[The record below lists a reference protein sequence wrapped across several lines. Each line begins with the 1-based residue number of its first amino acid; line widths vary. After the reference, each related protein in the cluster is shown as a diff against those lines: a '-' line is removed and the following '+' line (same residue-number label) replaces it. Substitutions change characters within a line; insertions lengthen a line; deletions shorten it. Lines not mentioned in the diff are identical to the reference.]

1 MRPSIKQSAIA
12 HCTVFLVVFV
22 TLASVCAKSTQ
33 AVDFV
38 DYVDPWIESD
48 KSRFFFFASACR
60 PFGMMNLSPDSRPKG
75 AWGSGYHYSDP
86 EILGFSHVHAWM
98 LSGIT
103 VMPTS
108 GPVNPIDGASGWK
121 SAKDTSKEI
130 VRPGY
135 HKVRLDKYAIGVEL
149 KIIQM
154 PFNELLPT
162 LEAKKVDI
170 IMSGMT
176 MTTPRN
182 AKVIFLGP
190 YIYSGKSILT
200 MAHIYIEMENT
211 NELNKSSNKIATLAG
226 STSEK
231 FVLQYMPKAKLL
243 AESNYD
249 DCLKLVLDGKA
260 DLMLADFSIC
270 RYTVLKSPELGLE
283 TFDEPIT
290 KEPIGMAIK
299 HTDPLFLN
307 LLQNLLRQRDADGT
321 LEDLNDKWFWD
332 DEWITD
338 VK

>member
-1 MRPSIKQSAIA
+1 MIKLKSGL
-12 HCTVFLVVFV
+12 VFLLINIFYVQSINAQEIIDNILENNELRIGMTGTQPPYAMESIEGELIGYEVD
-22 TLASVCAKSTQ
+22 LANDIA
-33 AVDFV
+33 
-38 DYVDPWIESD
+38 
-48 KSRFFFFASACR
+48 
-60 PFGMMNLSPDSRPKG
+60 N
-75 AWGSGYHYSDP
+75 
-86 EILGFSHVHAWM
+86 
-98 LSGIT
+98 
-103 VMPTS
+103 
-108 GPVNPIDGASGWK
+108 
-121 SAKDTSKEI
+121 
-130 VRPGY
+130 
-135 HKVRLDKYAIGVEL
+135 AIGVEL
-149 KIIQM
+149 KIVQM
-154 PFNELLPT
+154 PFNELLPS

-231 FVLQYMPKAKLL
+231 FVLQYMPKTKLL
-243 AESNYD
+243 AQSNYD
-249 DCLKLVLDGKA
+249 DCLNMVLDGKA

-307 LLQNLLRQRDADGT
+307 LLQNLLRQRNADGT

-332 DEWITD
+332 DEWISD

>member
-1 MRPSIKQSAIA
+1 MIKLKTI
-12 HCTVFLVVFV
+12 L
-22 TLASVCAKSTQ
+22 LLIISVLFFNTNITSQEIIDNIIKNNELRVGMSGTQ
-33 AVDFV
+33 PPYAM
-38 DYVDPWIESD
+38 ES
-48 KSRFFFFASACR
+48 
-60 PFGMMNLSPDSRPKG
+60 
-75 AWGSGYHYSDP
+75 
-86 EILGFSHVHAWM
+86 
-98 LSGIT
+98 
-103 VMPTS
+103 
-108 GPVNPIDGASGWK
+108 IDGELIGY
-121 SAKDTSKEI
+121 EI
-130 VRPGY
+130 D
-135 HKVRLDKYAIGVEL
+135 LANDIANSIGVDL

-154 PFNELLPT
+154 PFKELLPS
-162 LEAKKVDI
+162 LEANKVDI
-170 IMSGMT
+170 VMSGMT

-200 MAHIYIEMENT
+200 MAHIYIEMEHT
-211 NELNKSSNKIATLAG
+211 NELNKGNNKITTLSG

-243 AESNYD
+243 AESDYD
-249 DCLKLVLDGKA
+249 NCLKLVMDGKA

-270 RYTVLKSPELGLE
+270 RYTILRNPELGLE

-332 DEWITD
+332 DEWISE